1 MTKYRLQAVL
11 FVMVAFMLGCNEYMI
26 VGVLPDIKGE
36 FGTPLATLGYLVTVF
51 AGVYALLTPVLTT
64 IASLPFYAKVSTWA
78 LLTPVLTTIASRFRR
93 YDILLVYMAI
103 FLVGNTWTALAG
115 GFWSLLLSRIL
126 TASVSGAII
135 SLVLI
140 LAAQLAPREKRAGLV
155 SWVFAGFSIASIIGI
170 PIGTMIST
178 TFSWHDS
185 FWMVTGIATLV
196 LIGLALL
203 VPREDTATKGSLLA
217 QFSLLKDARI
227 LLGVG
232 LVVSVCAGQ
241 YTFYTYIRPLL
252 STMMGFSISTLNW
265 ILLGMGVAFIIGNKF
280 GGYLAD
286 MGGIKQLPHIYFMM
300 TCLLLMMTPLFHF
313 PWLDVLAI
321 ALICVAIACYGA
333 STQLMFLDIAERD
346 YPQSLELASSLN
358 SIFANIG
365 ISLGSFTAAETVGF
379 LGLTHVGNVGAV
391 YGVLA
396 VLAALFL
403 RRRYQSAQY

>member
-51 AGVYALLTPVLTT
+51 AGVY
-64 IASLPFYAKVSTWA
+64 A

-170 PIGTMIST
+170 DQYHLFLARFLLDGDRDRHPG
-178 TFSWHDS
+178 FDRLGA
-185 FWMVTGIATLV
+185 FGATRRHRHQ
-196 LIGLALL
+196 G
-203 VPREDTATKGSLLA
+203 E
-217 QFSLLKDARI
+217 
-227 LLGVG
+227 
-232 LVVSVCAGQ
+232 
-241 YTFYTYIRPLL
+241 
-252 STMMGFSISTLNW
+252 
-265 ILLGMGVAFIIGNKF
+265 
-280 GGYLAD
+280 
-286 MGGIKQLPHIYFMM
+286 
-300 TCLLLMMTPLFHF
+300 
-313 PWLDVLAI
+313 
-321 ALICVAIACYGA
+321 
-333 STQLMFLDIAERD
+333 
-346 YPQSLELASSLN
+346 
-358 SIFANIG
+358 
-365 ISLGSFTAAETVGF
+365 SLGPV
-379 LGLTHVGNVGAV
+379 
-391 YGVLA
+391 
-396 VLAALFL
+396 
-403 RRRYQSAQY
+403 

>member
-1 MTKYRLQAVL
+1 MTKYRFQAIL

-26 VGVLPDIKGE
+26 VGVLPDIAKE
-36 FGTPLATLGYLVTVF
+36 FGTSLSMLGYLVTVF
-51 AGVYALLTPVLTT
+51 AGVYAFLTPILTT
-64 IASLPFYAKVSTWA
+64 V
-78 LLTPVLTTIASRFRR
+78 ASRFRR
-93 YDILLVYMAI
+93 YDILLVFMVV
-103 FLVGNTWTALAG
+103 FLIGNTWTALAG
-115 GFWSLLLSRIL
+115 GFWSLLWSRVL

-140 LAAQLAPREKRAGLV
+140 LAAQLAPHDKRAGLV

-185 FWMVTGIATLV
+185 FWMVSLISLVV
-196 LIGLALL
+196 LIGLAVL
-203 VPREDTATKGSLLA
+203 VPKEDTAVKGSLVS
-217 QFSLLKDARI
+217 QFSLLKDRRV

-252 STMMGFSISTLNW
+252 TTMMGFSMGALNW
-265 ILLGMGVAFIIGNKF
+265 ILLGMGVAFIVGNKF

-286 MGGIKQLPHIYFMM
+286 VGGVLFLPYIYFMM
-300 TCLLLMMTPLFHF
+300 TGLLVMLAPLVHF
-313 PWLDVLAI
+313 PWLGVLAVALVCI
-321 ALICVAIACYGA
+321 AVACYGS
-333 STQLMFLDIAERD
+333 STQLMFLDIAEKD

-365 ISLGSFTAAETVGF
+365 ISLGSFTAAETVSY
-379 LGLTHVGNVGAV
+379 LGLGNVGNVGAV
-391 YGVLA
+391 YALLGGIAA
-396 VLAALFL
+396 VFL
-403 RRRYQSAQY
+403 RCCYHQVRFD

>member
-64 IASLPFYAKVSTWA
+64 IAS
-78 LLTPVLTTIASRFRR
+78 RFRR

-126 TASVSGAII
+126 TASVSGA
-135 SLVLI
+135 
-140 LAAQLAPREKRAGLV
+140 
-155 SWVFAGFSIASIIGI
+155 IIGI

-300 TCLLLMMTPLFHF
+300 TCLLLMMAPLFHF

-379 LGLTHVGNVGAV
+379 LGLTHVGNVGVV